1 MSAPWWSDD
10 LPSQSKPG
18 APLLGGM
25 RLGPYEIVGL
35 IGAGGMG
42 EVYRAHDTNLNR
54 VVALKLLPEELSSN
68 VDQRRRFEQEARIA
82 SALNHPAIVTIYDA
96 GRIGSHAYISME
108 LVAGDTL
115 REILTRGAIP
125 LRRAL
130 RIAAQLADGL
140 STAHEAR
147 PRAPG
152 FEAREHQ
159 GVVRPL
165 CENPRF
171 RTGEAGVRRP
181 CGAPAR
187 AHQDLGPHA
196 IPGVILGTVG
206 YMSPE
211 QAGGGRVE
219 FSSDQFSF
227 GLILYEMLTGRRA
240 FERPSTA
247 ETLSAIIREEPPAIG
262 QLNPAVPPPVRWIV
276 ERCLAKDPQ
285 ERYVLTRDLAREL
298 ASVRE
303 HLSELP
309 ASRRGRTSRRA
320 AGDVTIA
327 VMPVV
332 NLSGSSRTEP
342 LADAMTDALITALTR
357 CPGVRVMS
365 RTSSMTY
372 KGQRSSL
379 PDVADELGVHWV
391 VLASLAK
398 VNGEIRLTVQLVDAE
413 NDREPLGAELYATL
427 PERPVDAGGDCQ
439 RGRAG
444 RERGGHRAK
453 RRRRRF
459 LRNARKKS
467 AVTAGQPGTSCAVSR
482 QNLQRAV
489 AHLSPVFC
497 AWLMRFTRSCSP
509 PTSDPPRRTLPHTPA
524 SSRRVS
530 MLRCT

>member
-1 MSAPWWSDD
+1 MQLHQGAVVSDD
-10 LPSQSKPG
+10 PPSQSRPG
-18 APLLGGM
+18 SPLLPGM
-25 RLGPYEIVGL
+25 RLGPYEIAGL
-35 IGAGGMG
+35 IGSGGMG

-96 GRIGSHAYISME
+96 GEIGSHAYISME

-140 STAHEAR
+140 ATAHEAGLVHR
-147 PRAPG
+147 DLKPENIKVSSDHFAKILDFGLAKRVAADLAALPL
-152 FEAREHQ
+152 EHTWTS
-159 GVVRPL
+159 VH
-165 CENPRF
+165 
-171 RTGEAGVRRP
+171 T
-181 CGAPAR
+181 
-187 AHQDLGPHA
+187 

-240 FERPSTA
+240 FERPTTA
-247 ETLSAIIREEPPAIG
+247 ETLSAIIREEPPAIA

-276 ERCLAKDPQ
+276 KRCLAKDPQ

-303 HLSELP
+303 HLSDLP
-309 ASRRGRTSRRA
+309 AFRRGRTSRRA
-320 AGDVTIA
+320 GDVTLA

-332 NLSGSSRTEP
+332 NLSGIPRQEP
-342 LADAMTDALITALTR
+342 LADAMTEALVTALTR
-357 CPGVRVMS
+357 CPGVRVIS

-372 KGQRSSL
+372 KDRRSSL
-379 PDVADELGVHWV
+379 PDIADELGVEWI

-398 VNGEIRLTVQLVDAE
+398 ANGEIRFTVQLVDAANDE
-413 NDREPLGAELYATL
+413 NRWAQSYT
-427 PERPVDAGGDCQ
+427 
-439 RGRAG
+439 
-444 RERGGHRAK
+444 
-453 RRRRRF
+453 RRS
-459 LRNARKKS
+459 RNVLSMQVEIAN
-467 AVTAGQPGTSCAVSR
+467 AVAQAVSLVVIAP
-482 QNLQRAV
+482 NLDA
-489 AHLSPVFC
+489 AAGSG
-497 AWLMRFTRSCSP
+497 ATDGARS
-509 PTSDPPRRTLPHTPA
+509 
-524 SSRRVS
+524 
-530 MLRCT
+530 